1 MLKIANVEQF
11 TKDGKIWFRYDQKT
25 LKGMQTIE
33 EPLYFEDG
41 SLNNELVNKLEK
53 ASSEKLKTN
62 SSEKQDNTTKLTVYK
77 NPNWFKKNKTAIIA
91 GVSGI
96 LGGILIA
103 TGVSACSQMIDK
115 ENDNSNVRYED
126 PIGPELPK
134 VEVKVEEAV
143 KNISYEEVIEDCKV
157 IGEFN
162 RDNGYENISQRSTN
176 ALYYIVNASYI
187 NDKTTEELI
196 ENGVINE
203 TAMDI
208 ITDSLEALSVY
219 MDQGCKSIT
228 NDSKNIVDLSQ
239 YCAQEEDKE
248 IVKHI
253 YNNLNKIEDYMEYV
267 GKDNVSDRVEHKK
280 ENYKEIIENNQKL
293 YVDFYRYM
301 ANDENTTYPYIY
313 NDTTAGTNFLIGQIY
328 APIFNVAGSYNG
340 IDSRITKSLEEGAM
354 NDFSIVMKQLEGNCN
369 TKTKDLTK

>member
-41 SLNNELVNKLEK
+41 SLNHELVSKLEK

-62 SSEKQDNTTKLTVYK
+62 KEKQDNTNKLTVYK
-77 NPNWFKKNKTAIIA
+77 KPNWFKKNKTAIIA

-96 LGGILIA
+96 LGGVLIA
-103 TGVSACSQMIDK
+103 TGVSACSQIVDN
-115 ENDNSNVRYED
+115 ENDKNNIRYEEA
-126 PIGPELPK
+126 IGPELPK
-134 VEVKVEEAV
+134 VEVEVEEAV
-143 KNISYEEVIEDCKV
+143 KNITYEEVIEDCKE

-176 ALYYIVNASYI
+176 ALYYIANASYI

-196 ENGVINE
+196 EKGVISE

-239 YCAQEEDKE
+239 YCTQKDDRE
-248 IVKHI
+248 VVTHI
-253 YNNLNKIEDYMEYV
+253 YNNLNKIEDYMEYT
-267 GKDNVSDRVEHKK
+267 GTDGISDRVEHKK
-280 ENYKEIIENNQKL
+280 ENYKDIIENNQKL

-313 NDTTAGTNFLIGQIY
+313 NDTTAGANFLIGQVY

-340 IDSRITKSLEEGAM
+340 ISSRITKSLEEGAM

-369 TKTKDLTK
+369 TKTKGLTK

>member
-103 TGVSACSQMIDK
+103 TGVSACSQMMDK

-157 IGEFN
+157 IVEFN